1 MNCKKTTTLFLYQSN
16 IKKFYKKEERE
27 RKETRK
33 KIYVHRTIFLGTHI
47 YIYKFILRVYVLVMI
62 HTHTQTQ
69 THGTHFSF

>member
-47 YIYKFILRVYVLVMI
+47 YIYIYK
-62 HTHTQTQ
+62 
-69 THGTHFSF
+69 